1 MSRACLSSLTL
12 SVCLLLSACGG
23 SSEPAQPVATQA
35 APSPEDAFVSALEG
49 DVPAY
54 ALRSDRQ
61 EWVDYGYEACET
73 LDNGQTDEW
82 VASALVS
89 VRSLET
95 AQADTVV
102 AAAREHLCPEV

>member
-1 MSRACLSSLTL
+1 MRRTSLAL
-12 SVCLLLSACGG
+12 ALLALTACGDDT
-23 SSEPAQPVATQA
+23 EPAQPVASQ
-35 APSPEDAFVSALEG
+35 APSPEDAFVSALED

-54 ALRSDRQ
+54 ALRSDR
-61 EWVDYGYEACET
+61 EKWVDLGYEACET
-73 LDNGQTDEW
+73 LDNGQDDAW

-89 VRSLET
+89 VRNVER